1 MDKGYILNYTDKL
14 NNSNKP
20 TLVILAA
27 GMGSRYGGL
36 KQLDT
41 FTLEGD
47 TIIDFSIYDALQA
60 GFGKFV
66 FIIRKSFENEFKER
80 FNKKLE
86 GKAEV
91 AYVFQELENVP
102 EKYINSERTKPWGT
116 GHALLMVKDVVK
128 ENFAI
133 INGDDF
139 YGKEA
144 FKVMAKSLQ
153 NKDKNSYEF
162 ATMAYLLKNT
172 ISEYGFVSRGECEVN
187 NDGYLVDVTERT
199 HIEKIDGELMRKDDY
214 GKFIPIDE
222 NTVVSMNF
230 WGFTPK
236 CFEFG
241 GELFKVFLEE
251 NKENLKAEFY
261 IPTLINEILKS
272 GKASVKVLKSDAKW
286 FGVTYKDDKEIVQK
300 EIGELKKQNIYPKKL
315 W

>member
-1 MDKGYILNYTDKL
+1 M
-14 NNSNKP
+14 SKP

-36 KQLDT
+36 KQIDS
-41 FTLEGD
+41 FSPEGD
-47 TIIDFSIYDALQA
+47 TIIDFSLYDALQA

-66 FIIRKSFENEFKER
+66 FIIRKSFEKEFKEI

-86 GKAEV
+86 GKAEI

-102 EKYINSERTKPWGT
+102 EKYINPERTKPWGT
-116 GHALLMVKDVVK
+116 GHALLMTKDVVK

-144 FKVMAKSLQ
+144 FEVMAKSLSK
-153 NKDKNSYEF
+153 KDMNSYDF
-162 ATMAYLLKNT
+162 NTMAYLLKNT
-172 ISEYGFVSRGECEVN
+172 VSDHGYVSRGECLVN
-187 NDGYLVDVTERT
+187 DKNYLVDVTERT
-199 HIEKIDGELMRKDDY
+199 HIEKIDGKIIRKDDDGTY
-214 GKFIPIDE
+214 ISIDE

-230 WGFTPK
+230 WGFTPRF
-236 CFEFG
+236 FEFG
-241 GELFKVFLEE
+241 QALFEKFLEM

-261 IPTLINEILKS
+261 IPNIISDILKS
-272 GKASVKVLKSDAKW
+272 STATVEVLKSDAKW
-286 FGVTYKDDKEIVQK
+286 FGVTYKDDKPIVQK
-300 EIGELKKQNIYPKKL
+300 AIEQLKNKNIYPKHL